1 MGLNQCAYQE
11 GISTAGL
18 EKILVA
24 LPLLLVVA
32 LRGGL
37 QVCRRWTSVMAVKD
51 LEVYQLKPKEF

>member
-11 GISTAGL
+11 GISAAGL

-32 LRGGL
+32 LWGGL
-37 QVCRRWTSVMAVKD
+37 QVRRQASVVAVRD
-51 LEVYQLKPKEF
+51 LEVYQLKPKEV